1 MWDWSYQKILFISY
15 LINFLLNSLLKP
27 IRKII
32 NSFKSLINIKF
43 LFWKIFTE
51 PVYPFLTVIF
61 RTSHY
66 RLSKMFIILLKVFCV
81 RKYFIYFL
89 LSFLKYIKILLLEL
103 SIFSVLNQIFIL
115 MRRICCLCLTIN
127 FFEVLI

>member
-1 MWDWSYQKILFISY
+1 MWDWSYQKILFVSY

-51 PVYPFLTVIF
+51 PVYSFLTVIF

-115 MRRICCLCLTIN
+115 MRRIRRLCLTID